1 MTDAPDAKRKKGAF
15 TFEGKIDLTKWD
27 FNRLDWQ
34 DRDAISEFQS
44 SIEKFFEEKT
54 DELFEALRNDEDRVL
69 KIASE
74 AVQIAIEDE
83 IYVNF
88 WHLTE
93 RPEVLTIHLNDL
105 SADGYEVE
113 VNLKEQIRDEL
124 LERCDPKDGYILP
137 EYEKS
142 LIGFAD
148 MLDGLVNEIRTA
160 IRPGAQRD

>member
-1 MTDAPDAKRKKGAF
+1 VTDTPDAKRKKGAF
-15 TFEGKIDLTKWD
+15 TFEGKIDLTNWD

-54 DELFEALRNDEDRVL
+54 EELFEALRNDEDRVL

-74 AVQIAIEDE
+74 ALQIVFEHE
-83 IYVNF
+83 ISLGF

-124 LERCDPKDGYILP
+124 LERCDPKDGYITP
-137 EYEKS
+137 HYEKS
-142 LIGFAD
+142 LLGFAD
-148 MLDGLVNEIRTA
+148 MLEELVNEIRTA
-160 IRPGAQRD
+160 IRPGASE

>member
-1 MTDAPDAKRKKGAF
+1 MADAPDAKRKKGAF

-74 AVQIAIEDE
+74 ALQIAIEDE

-88 WHLTE
+88 WHLTD

-105 SADGYEVE
+105 SADGYEV
-113 VNLKEQIRDEL
+113 
-124 LERCDPKDGYILP
+124 
-137 EYEKS
+137 
-142 LIGFAD
+142 
-148 MLDGLVNEIRTA
+148 
-160 IRPGAQRD
+160 